1 MKLVSFLTGLAMA
14 CVTAVAGAQT
24 SDYPNR
30 PVRVVVP
37 WPAGG
42 VVDGVIRLLAP
53 KLSETLGQNVVVE
66 NRAGGAGLVGAQEV
80 ARAAPDGYTLLMVFD
95 SLAMSPAVYQ
105 KMPLDPFN
113 DLAPISLL
121 VRAPLVGVTT
131 AGFAPGNIRELVAYA
146 KAHPNTVTFGSTGI
160 GSSSHLTAE
169 LFAQAAGISLVH
181 VPYKGGA
188 PAQNDLMGGHLQ
200 LFWGS
205 TAWTK
210 PMVDSG
216 KVKALG
222 QAGQTRSQTY
232 PDLPTVAE
240 QGYPNFNA
248 YLWMG
253 ISAPKGTPDALIARW
268 REALLKAT
276 NDPETKGQLMARG
289 FEIVVSTPAE
299 FGKYMRDEHDKWAR
313 VIREA
318 KIPLQ

>member
-1 MKLVSFLTGLAMA
+1 MKLISFIAGALLAG
-14 CVTAVAGAQT
+14 TASLAGAQP

-30 PVRVVVP
+30 PVRIVVP

-53 KLSETLGQNVVVE
+53 KLSETLRQNVVVD
-66 NRAGGAGLVGAQEV
+66 NRAGGAGLVGAQEA

-95 SLAMSPAVYQ
+95 SLAMAPAVYQ
-105 KMPLDPFN
+105 KMPMDPFN

-121 VRAPLVGVTT
+121 VRAPLVGVST
-131 AGFAPGNIRELVAYA
+131 ANFAPTNIRELVAYA
-146 KAHPNTVTFGSTGI
+146 KANPNTVTFGSTGV

-169 LFAQAAGISLVH
+169 LFAQAAGVSMVH

-188 PAQNDLMGGHLQ
+188 PAQSDLMGGHLQ

-216 KVKALG
+216 KVRALG
-222 QAGQTRSQTY
+222 QAGQVRSSTY
-232 PDLPTVAE
+232 PDLPTLAE
-240 QGYPNFNA
+240 QGYPDFRA

-253 ISAPKGTPDALIARW
+253 ISAPKGTPDGIVARW
-268 REALLKAT
+268 NEALRVAS
-276 NDPETKGQLMARG
+276 NDPNVRRQLVAQG
-289 FEIVVSTPAE
+289 FDVVMSTPAE
-299 FGKYMRDEHDKWAR
+299 FGRFMREEHDKWAR

>member
-1 MKLVSFLTGLAMA
+1 MKLASILAGLLIAG
-14 CVTAVAGAQT
+14 VTATVSAQT

-30 PVRVVVP
+30 PIRVIVP

-53 KLSETLGQNVVVE
+53 KVSETLGQNVVVE
-66 NRAGGAGLVGAQEV
+66 NRAGGAGLVGAQEA
-80 ARAAPDGYTLLMVFD
+80 ARSAPDGYTLLMVFD
-95 SLAMSPAVYQ
+95 SLAVAPAVYQ
-105 KMPLDPFN
+105 KLPLDPFN

-131 AGFAPGNIRELVAYA
+131 ATFSPSSIPELVAYA

-188 PAQNDLMGGHLQ
+188 PAANDLMGGHLQ

-222 QAGQTRSQTY
+222 QGGETRSQTY
-232 PDLPTVAE
+232 PNLPTLAE
-240 QGYPNFNA
+240 QGYPDFRA

-253 ISAPKGTPDALIARW
+253 ISAPKGTPDVLLARW
-268 REALLKAT
+268 REALLAAT
-276 NDPETKGQLMARG
+276 NDPEIRRHLLAQG
-289 FEIVVSTPAE
+289 FEIVVSKPAE
-299 FGKYMRDEHDKWAR
+299 FGKYMRDERDKWVR